1 MSEKVP
7 EELKEFVFRDIWEAD
22 EFGITKSQAFKKNKN
37 NDPIS
42 LINVYQKWK
51 SSNIP
56 DAERW
61 EYAMKSYDRYPCF
74 NQNDDYDRK
83 TGESYLYYKC
93 TGDGHC
99 YFKITADVLTGP
111 NAVIKIQSQKGK
123 REMVDLSESNNKM
136 LKSALELFCSVV
148 YTAGNFCPV
157 MKNPGGGSDT
167 CWYKLSK
174 YLNCDDPSDIEYV
187 FCKDPSTRKGVNNDQ
202 MTRSPSDMF
211 KMFHDEPD
219 RKEIIKR
226 LMLMDYYKDRGYSKL
241 VIDQTPAEIWKDGKG
256 VEDYIKM
263 LELLSL
269 LIVKRGIRIYYRN
282 RIGKER
288 FETYA
293 KALIDERKEEI
304 KKRESNK
311 TTHV

>member
-7 EELKEFVFRDIWEAD
+7 EKLKEFVFRDIWVAD

-42 LINVYQKWK
+42 LINVYQTWK

-61 EYAMKSYDRYPCF
+61 EYAMKSYDRYPYF
-74 NQNDDYDRK
+74 NQKNRYDRK
-83 TGESYLYYKC
+83 TGESYLYYRCSSK
-93 TGDGHC
+93 GHC
-99 YFKITADVLTGP
+99 YFKIAADVLTGP
-111 NAVIKIQSQKGK
+111 NAVMILKPKPQKK
-123 REMVDLSESNNKM
+123 ETWIYLNKSGNEE
-136 LKSALELFCSVV
+136 LKSALELFCSVA
-148 YTAGNFCPV
+148 YTVGNFCPV
-157 MKNPGGGSDT
+157 MKNPGGNSDT

-187 FCKDPSTRKGVNNDQ
+187 FCKDSSTRKGVNNDQ

-211 KMFHDEPD
+211 KMFHDKPD

-269 LIVKRGIRIYYRN
+269 LIVKRGIRICYRN

-293 KALIDERKEEI
+293 KALIEERKKELGI
-304 KKRESNK
+304 Q
-311 TTHV
+311 

>member
-1 MSEKVP
+1 MSE
-7 EELKEFVFRDIWEAD
+7 EELKKLKEFVFRDIWKSE
-22 EFGITKSQAFKKNKN
+22 EFGIKNSKAYKN
-37 NDPIS
+37 RTDNDPIS
-42 LINVYQKWK
+42 LIDVYQRWK

-61 EYAMKSYDRYPCF
+61 EYAMKSYDCYPCF

-83 TGESYLYYKC
+83 NGESYLYYKC
-93 TGDGHC
+93 TGDGQC
-99 YFKITADVLTGP
+99 FFKISADVLTGP

-123 REMVDLSESNNKM
+123 REMVDLSESKNKT

-148 YTAGNFCPV
+148 YTVGNFCPV

-211 KMFHDEPD
+211 KMFHDKPD

-226 LMLMDYYKDRGYSKL
+226 LMLMDYYKDPGYSKL
-241 VIDQTPAEIWKDGKG
+241 VINQTPAEIWNDANGVKDDM
-256 VEDYIKM
+256 EM

-269 LIVKRGIRIYYRN
+269 LIFKRGIRIYCGNNLRKIHLN
-282 RIGKER
+282 ER
-288 FETYA
+288 GLTGFAE
-293 KALIDERKEEI
+293 KLIEERKKELGI
-304 KKRESNK
+304 Q
-311 TTHV
+311 